1 MEILYESIFSFM
13 ILNVE
18 RVVSIL
24 YTLDSAIY
32 RPVRKKAING
42 FFREALEKEFMET
55 LKNVFFSLLL
65 LNLII
70 KVIPHFLN
78 AKLVCF
84 FLRALQRK
92 VMKTFE
98 ANFSVLYIQI

>member
-24 YTLDSAIY
+24 YILDSAIY

-42 FFREALEKEFMET
+42 FFREALEKEFLET

-78 AKLVCF
+78 AKLVCLQGALRKKQLIAS
-84 FLRALQRK
+84 FLEHFK
-92 VMKTFE
+92 GK
-98 ANFSVLYIQI
+98 S